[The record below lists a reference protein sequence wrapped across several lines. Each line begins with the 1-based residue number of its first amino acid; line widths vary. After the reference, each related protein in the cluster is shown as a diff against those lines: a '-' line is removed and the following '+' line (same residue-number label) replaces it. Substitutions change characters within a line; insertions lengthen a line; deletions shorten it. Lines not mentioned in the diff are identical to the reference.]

1 MLGSWCVRGEA
12 LGSLRGEVISCASEG
27 TVKVKEGISFLR
39 VGLL

>member
-12 LGSLRGEVISCASEG
+12 LGSLRGEVIGSASEG
-27 TVKVKEGISFLR
+27 TVKVTEGVSSLR

>member
-12 LGSLRGEVISCASEG
+12 LGSLRGEVISCASE
-27 TVKVKEGISFLR
+27 VKVTEGVSFLR